1 MTEPPHYAVLWG
13 DEALSG
19 ITESEWRPLSGGAFG
34 QVGRT
39 QSVQQLLTVPSVDPH
54 VQVYALAA
62 PFRKDAYTITIRRRV
77 EAGASTATR

>member
-1 MTEPPHYAVLWG
+1 
-13 DEALSG
+13 
-19 ITESEWRPLSGGAFG
+19 LSGGVFG
-34 QVGRT
+34 KAGRT

-62 PFRKDAYTITIRRRV
+62 PFEQDAYTITIRRRS